1 MTSLAIPDE
10 RLMLVLNRSNAFTG
24 ISLKSVE
31 NVLRRNIAQQIGNDY
46 RSAISSLNS
55 GTPFMVNRPD
65 SAVGRG
71 VLEWA
76 RHVDQQTTAA
86 VEQVAQ
92 VEMLPARA

>member
-1 MTSLAIPDE
+1 
-10 RLMLVLNRSNAFTG
+10 MLVLNRSNAFTG

-31 NVLRRNIAQQIGNDY
+31 NVLRRHIAQQIGNDY

-55 GTPFMVNRPD
+55 GTPFMVSRPD

-76 RHVDQQTTAA
+76 RQVDQQTTAA